1 VSSATGTDLVS
12 FVEAPGA
19 FMEPRPDLVIERSR
33 RYTLVAEPGN
43 TWAAVE
49 GIRLGGD
56 DVDEAVANVAR
67 FLARTD
73 TRIASWWLTER
84 TTPHDLEERLLA
96 AGLERKDDDYLID
109 GLLATAAPPP
119 GPPDVEARE
128 VASVVEHVAARWVQY
143 DGFGT
148 PAEQRLSD
156 DALAAEYGRT
166 SAPLFAAWIDG
177 ELVAA
182 ARAAFAR
189 CGALLIG
196 GATLPPARGR
206 GAYRALVR
214 ARWDAAATRGTPA
227 LTVGAGA
234 MSAPILYALGF
245 EKVVQFRRLQSVASR
260 S

>member
-1 VSSATGTDLVS
+1 M
-12 FVEAPGA
+12 AP
-19 FMEPRPDLVIERSR
+19 RSDVVIESSR

-49 GIRLGGD
+49 GIRLED
-56 DVDEAVANVAR
+56 DVDDAVADVAR
-67 FLARTD
+67 FLEQTD

-84 TTPHDLEERLLA
+84 STPNDLEERLLA

-119 GPPDVEARE
+119 GPADVEARA
-128 VASVVEHVAARWVQY
+128 VASVEEHVAARKVQY
-143 DGFGT
+143 DAFGT
-148 PAEQRLSD
+148 AAEQRLSD
-156 DALAAEYGRT
+156 EALAAEYGRT
-166 SAPLFAAWIDG
+166 SAPLYAAWVDG
-177 ELVAA
+177 RLVAA

-196 GATLPPARGR
+196 GATLPDARRR

-214 ARWDAAATRGTPA
+214 ARWDEAAARGTPA

-234 MSAPILYALGF
+234 MSAPILYGLGF

>member
-1 VSSATGTDLVS
+1 
-12 FVEAPGA
+12 
-19 FMEPRPDLVIERSR
+19 MEPRPDVVIERSR
-33 RYTLVAEPGN
+33 WYTLVAEPGN

-49 GIRLGGD
+49 GIRLD
-56 DVDEAVANVAR
+56 DAIEDAVDDVAR

-84 TTPHDLEERLLA
+84 STPHDLEERLLA

-109 GLLATAAPPP
+109 GLLATTAPPP
-119 GPPDVEARE
+119 GPPEVEARE
-128 VASVVEHVAARWVQY
+128 VAGVEEHVAARNVQY

-166 SAPLFAAWIDG
+166 SAPLYAAWIDG
-177 ELVAA
+177 KLVAA

-196 GATLPPARGR
+196 GATLPEARGR

-214 ARWDAAATRGTPA
+214 ARWDAAAARGTPA

-234 MSAPILYALGF
+234 MSAPILYGLGF
-245 EKVVQFRRLQSVASR
+245 EKVLQFRRLQSVASR
-260 S
+260 R